1 MIKVK
6 NLFIILVLCMFLFAG
21 LTVCVGN
28 ESTSEVSIYNSTSF
42 DPELYLTSVDSE
54 NSSDSEISIYN
65 LTNTSLN
72 DSLAGTEKQ
81 FAEVIEYKKVPIDK
95 AYSKNKLQN
104 INVSNGTLE
113 AFSRF
118 ELFLAKQNVDPEAEN
133 ISIMYIDD
141 DLRAIENYWIFAAR
155 PESKE
160 RRIEK
165 IQNSKS
171 TNPSS
176 EEMIAFLK
184 QFDEKYPVKYV
195 HTGVA
200 LFITVENKDVLLSE
214 ISKEDIQMLQNIS
227 NILLNESSVKSNEII
242 TSNWG
247 SSNPNLHG
255 DMSGWAAEKAGFSSN
270 YANIISNNAAAPDF
284 FSTSSDIIERNY
296 NHYYNPTFFLAG
308 LLQE

>member
-42 DPELYLTSVDSE
+42 DPELYLTSIDSE

-118 ELFLAKQNVDPEAEN
+118 ELFLAKQNGDPEAEN

-176 EEMIAFLK
+176 EEMIVFLK

-227 NILLNESSVKSNEII
+227 NILLNESSVKSNE
-242 TSNWG
+242 S
-247 SSNPNLHG
+247 
-255 DMSGWAAEKAGFSSN
+255 
-270 YANIISNNAAAPDF
+270 
-284 FSTSSDIIERNY
+284 
-296 NHYYNPTFFLAG
+296 YYFELG
-308 LLQE
+308 LFKSQSPWRYVRMGR